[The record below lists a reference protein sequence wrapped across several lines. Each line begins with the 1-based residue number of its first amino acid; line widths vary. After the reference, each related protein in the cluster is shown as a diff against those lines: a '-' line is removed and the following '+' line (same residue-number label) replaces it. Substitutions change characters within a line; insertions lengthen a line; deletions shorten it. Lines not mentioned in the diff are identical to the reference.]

1 LKCAIAYA
9 ILVIMT
15 RIVKSPK
22 TRPAKGGRRK
32 RVVRAGRWLL
42 QDAKARFSEL
52 VRRVHSEGPQHVTVH
67 GRDEV
72 VVISADEFRR
82 LKGELTGEALIAAMQ
97 ASPHRDIDIEPKRA
111 PMPVREIS
119 L

>member
-1 LKCAIAYA
+1 
-9 ILVIMT
+9 MT

-22 TRPAKGGRRK
+22 KKPRSRPRNAKPGQ
-32 RVVRAGRWLL
+32 WLL

-52 VRRVHSEGPQHVTVH
+52 VRRVHSEGPQRVTVH

-82 LKGELTGEALIAAMQ
+82 LKGDLTGEALIAAMQ
-97 ASPHRDIDIEPKRA
+97 ACPHRAFDIAPRRA
-111 PMPVREIS
+111 AMPVREVA